1 MWCGRSE
8 LGAWLKAIVLVY
20 MLDLCLMFIF
30 STQFFLFIRDDS
42 KATPLHE
49 AAANGHEKVVDLL
62 LSDSYKAHINAE
74 NMWRVCRLNL
84 LQLICG
90 YFF

>member
-8 LGAWLKAIVLVY
+8 LGAWLKAVVLVY
-20 MLDLCLMFIF
+20 MFDFCLMFIF

-74 NMWRVCRLNL
+74 NKWRVCRLNL
-84 LQLICG
+84 LQLMCG